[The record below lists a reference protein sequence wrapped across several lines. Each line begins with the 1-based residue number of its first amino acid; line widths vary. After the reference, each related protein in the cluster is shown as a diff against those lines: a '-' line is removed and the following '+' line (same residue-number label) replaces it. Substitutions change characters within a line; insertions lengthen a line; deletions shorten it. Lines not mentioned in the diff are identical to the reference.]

1 MNTIM
6 KPLNLNGISA
16 PEREAIA
23 YFLQVGRE
31 EVERQ
36 YKQLNLT
43 AQERFDE
50 YYDAHRV
57 TKWGLMPLC
66 SFLTEDEQTLMWKL
80 ELALTLCVDAQEE
93 ARQRILQRRQDAKR
107 QRPLINQ

>member
-36 YKQLNLT
+36 YKQLDEV
-43 AQERFDE
+43 AQTRFDE
-50 YYDAHRV
+50 YYAVHRL
-57 TKWGLMPLC
+57 TKWGAMPPC
-66 SFLTEDEQTLMWKL
+66 SFLTENEQVLMWKL
-80 ELALTLCVDAQEE
+80 QLALTLCVDAQEE
-93 ARQRILQRRQDAKR
+93 AKQRILQRRQAR
-107 QRPLINQ
+107 RAPVNL